1 MLNHLYF
8 NYIDCSRHGTE
19 VKLDI
24 LFNRLAGKK
33 KIGPQLSHLVWA
45 ESEGRQ
51 RKVRRI
57 FKYLFVCKIRKL
69 LKEDL

>member
-8 NYIDCSRHGTE
+8 NYIDCSCHGTE

-51 RKVRRI
+51 RKV
-57 FKYLFVCKIRKL
+57 
-69 LKEDL
+69 